1 MDPSETHLV
10 NRLRKL
16 AEDVTGIEPD
26 YCARY
31 GIGYPDPCEDPFLDH
46 TPFDPFN
53 YLVAFGPFRLPVSPE
68 LAIALQESPNV
79 GPSIT
84 PDPVPESTNVGPSIT
99 PDPVPESPANPGV
112 PIHEESIW
120 GRLVQY
126 SSGIGNAVVPD
137 RFPKVQAAVAL
148 LIPGGLL
155 LLLAIW
161 ILKKTRR

>member
-1 MDPSETHLV
+1 M
-10 NRLRKL
+10 NGKQ
-16 AEDVTGIEPD
+16 
-26 YCARY
+26 YCVRNGFAVP
-31 GIGYPDPCEDPFLDH
+31 GPCAVPTLDS
-46 TPFDPFN
+46 TPFDP
-53 YLVAFGPFRLPVSPE
+53 VAFGPFGLPVSPE

-84 PDPVPESTNVGPSIT
+84 PDPVPES
-99 PDPVPESPANPGV
+99 PANPEV
-112 PIHEESIW
+112 SIPEESIW
-120 GRLVQY
+120 SRLVRY

-155 LLLAIW
+155 LLIAIW